1 MRQAKRCIL
10 LSMACVLV
18 VFCAVRAVRKPAA
31 SEGGQKIE
39 ACENQTQAGEKE
51 TDIRLPNTAE
61 RTNALVVET
70 TDDGQQRYLETA
82 QEAQRLKQQEAA
94 QELQQ
99 RQQEATR
106 PLS

>member
-18 VFCAVRAVRKPAA
+18 VFCALRAVRKPAA
-31 SEGGQKIE
+31 SEGGQRIE
-39 ACENQTQAGEKE
+39 AGENQTQACEKE
-51 TDIRLPNTAE
+51 TDTPLPNTTE
-61 RTNALVVET
+61 RVNALVVET

-82 QEAQRLKQQEAA
+82 EEAQRLKQQEAA
-94 QELQQ
+94 QELQR
-99 RQQEATR
+99 RQQEAIR